1 MGRYQPQ
8 RVNPELKQYF
18 IIDDFSG
25 GINTTDTDERMYD
38 NEFRR
43 LTNVDLSEAGSL
55 KRRKGWGAYD
65 NLNKILEDAKISIPV
80 DNIFLFTL
88 ATDTYI
94 NIDRLFDAVPAKFNY
109 TFLIG
114 TKETALDGQ
123 DHIKFYFLSLSDD
136 VNNCFID
143 QVTNGDYTSFLSD
156 KKTIELKQSI
166 GSINSIKYLDRIYF
180 LLNDISEDMSGIA
193 VYDISENK
201 IFYADTFSDGEATS
215 ADYFIQFLSDT
226 DGNLEIKD
234 SNSNA
239 VISLNYLRV
248 FETNI
253 ENGAPKETLMDK
265 EDISLY
271 DFSDSSF
278 FIPYKPTAAEVT
290 NSFLGYNA
298 IAKSPLE
305 YFSTQYELKG
315 IRGFYLTEYG
325 QSDRVLTGIPKGINK
340 FRINIILTGEW
351 SKAEFE
357 TVFDRTN
364 SAENITTQPFLEYTN
379 YDVENNSTFYLPI
392 AARYTGVTSNENFF
406 KDSAADTSYGQ
417 GIVSYDIEILGD
429 AINNL
434 DEVRINLTSFVS
446 TMDSVNN
453 EPFETY
459 TSFIDTYGWYSHG
472 DINNYF
478 LLAGNGSNNT
488 LGNNLIFYKKIGYE
502 QNPVSTS
509 VVYLDYP
516 QYTAGDDYSNG
527 SYAVYNSTLYVATAQ
542 INDAPE
548 TLDTTKWNVVNM
560 SVFSDG
566 YYYVPKIVWNGYDGF
581 KNIIRKYDNGGVPA
595 YEYFP
600 LIKKEVISGETKSD
614 FLNYV
619 WDKYNATY
627 LDGSYLIPLVY
638 SDTNKNYYSVSVLSE
653 YENYSYYNLS
663 LESTGVLNAHYLED
677 NDASYSFK
685 AEKSVITLSRRAKR
699 VDTLFKSEYADSLG
713 MSRVEDFL
721 ILYAGN
727 TMMWSS
733 RGNFTYFPSLNYK
746 IFPLESD
753 DDITSIQFFRGSHL
767 VFTKRNIWRISGD
780 LEDINTLTFTLLND
794 SIGCISPKS
803 VHSFENTVV
812 FLSPDG
818 LYRVKQAYFQGG
830 LENVEKIDVQLKN
843 FVTIDRLSEAFLY
856 NEQYLLMYPD
866 NEEYDTLKYYYSIA
880 TRYGHP
886 FTTDKY
892 PAEHK
897 PKVVSKIGNNLLAI
911 KAGRF
916 YVYNNGYYDFLPK
929 YITDAT
935 TEEKNDAVYDME
947 ILTGSLMFGYA
958 THDKK
963 FKALYINAVSMSGD
977 PLSVVT
983 YFNGVTSS
991 EYEKYTTIVE
1001 TDGSLSYN
1009 DTGFDPNL
1017 IGRGQTLAAKGEE
1030 DIDPSNATVGD
1041 EFKLGFTVL
1050 GDETPLLHKIAMS
1063 GKAKSVSLYVKQS
1076 SPYQF
1081 TFRGISYL
1089 FKLGKVKEAR

>member
-55 KRRKGWGAYD
+55 KRRKGWGTYD

-94 NIDRLFDAVPAKFNY
+94 NIDRLFDAAPTKFNY

-114 TKETALDGQ
+114 TKETTDGQ

-143 QVTNGDYTSFLSD
+143 QVTNGDYTSFLSG

-234 SNSNA
+234 SSD
-239 VISLNYLRV
+239 VVVSLNDLKV

-253 ENGAPKETLMDK
+253 VNGDTEETLMDK

-315 IRGFYLTEYG
+315 IRGFYLTEFG

-357 TVFDRTN
+357 TVFARTN
-364 SAENITTQPFLEYTN
+364 STENITTQPFLEYTN
-379 YDVENNSTFYLPI
+379 YDVESNSTFYLPI

-406 KDSAADTSYGQ
+406 KDSADDTSYGQ
-417 GIVSYDIEILGD
+417 GVVSYDIEITGD

-446 TMDSVNN
+446 TIDSVNN

-459 TSFIDTYGWYSHG
+459 TSFINTYGWYSHG
-472 DINNYF
+472 DINQYF
-478 LLAGNGSNNT
+478 LLAENGSNLT
-488 LGNNLIFYKKIGYE
+488 LDGNLILYKKVGYDVIPAKTAVTYLNYKE
-502 QNPVSTS
+502 YTAEADYASS
-509 VVYLDYP
+509 EYVVYD
-516 QYTAGDDYSNG
+516 
-527 SYAVYNSTLYVATAQ
+527 STLYIAKHTI
-542 INDAPE
+542 INAPSTFNSSDWE
-548 TLDTTKWNVVNM
+548 AVDM
-560 SVFSDG
+560 SLYPDG
-566 YYYVPKIVWNGYDGF
+566 YYYVPNIVWNTYDGF
-581 KNIIRKYDNGGVPA
+581 KYVIQKSGTTYT
-595 YEYFP
+595 YYP
-600 LIKKEVISGETKSD
+600 LIKKEVISDETKSD

-619 WDKYNATY
+619 WDEPDATY

-653 YENYSYYNLS
+653 HENYSYYSFS

-727 TMMWSS
+727 TMLWSS

-746 IFPLESD
+746 IFPLEPD

-843 FVTIDRLSEAFLY
+843 FVAIDRLSEAFLY
-856 NEQYLLMYPD
+856 NEQYLLMYPN

-892 PAEHK
+892 PDDHK

-916 YVYNNGYYDFLPK
+916 YVYNNGYYDFLPEH
-929 YITDAT
+929 ITEAT
-935 TEEKNDAVYDME
+935 TEEKNNAVYDME